1 MERMFVKSRPFER
14 QYARFSL
21 NPSLSIREQKE
32 HQLMS
37 EVSSRLLVSLEGG
50 VKRITFNNPA
60 RRNAVDFETMG
71 RFAETIKES
80 FDDETRVVVITGAG
94 DSFCAGADLQA
105 SLSGGVPRDVET
117 DLREVINPGVMAMR
131 DLPKPIIARVH
142 GHAAGIG
149 CNYALAADIIIASD
163 QAFFSQA
170 FIKIGLMPDGGG
182 TYFLPRLIGYN
193 KAFELMA
200 LGDPIPAQ
208 QAFEMGM
215 LNRVVSAGELDA
227 TVAMVAQRLAS
238 APAIALAKIKAGLM
252 GSLQSDLAS
261 ALEFEAAGQGECF
274 RSADFAEGVAA
285 FLQKRKAVFT
295 GK

>member
-1 MERMFVKSRPFER
+1 
-14 QYARFSL
+14 
-21 NPSLSIREQKE
+21 
-32 HQLMS
+32 MS
-37 EVSSRLLVSLEGG
+37 EVSDRLLVSLEAG

-60 RRNAVDFETMG
+60 RRNSVDFETM
-71 RFAETIKES
+71 RRLTETIKES
-80 FDDETRVVVITGAG
+80 FEDETRVIVITGAG

-105 SLSGGVPRDVET
+105 GLSGARDVTT
-117 DLREVINPGVMAMR
+117 DLREVINPGVLAMR
-131 DLPKPIIARVH
+131 GLPKPIIARVH

-149 CNYALAADIIIASD
+149 CTYALAADIIVASD

-182 TYFLPRLIGYN
+182 TYFLPRLVGYN

-200 LGDPIPAQ
+200 LGDQIPAG

-215 LNRVVSAGELDA
+215 INRVVAAGELDA
-227 TVAMVAQRLAS
+227 TVDAMAERLAS
-238 APAIALAKIKAGLM
+238 APAIALAKIKAGLSN
-252 GSLQSDLAS
+252 GLQSDLAS

-274 RSADFAEGVAA
+274 RSADFIEGVAA

>member
-1 MERMFVKSRPFER
+1 
-14 QYARFSL
+14 
-21 NPSLSIREQKE
+21 
-32 HQLMS
+32 MS
-37 EVSSRLLVSLEGG
+37 EVSDRLLVSLENG

-60 RRNAVDFETMG
+60 RRNSIDFETM
-71 RFAETIKES
+71 RRLTETIKES
-80 FDDETRVVVITGAG
+80 YEDETRVIVITGAG

-105 SLSGGVPRDVET
+105 GLSGARDVTT

-131 DLPKPIIARVH
+131 GLPKPIIARVH

-149 CNYALAADIIIASD
+149 CNYALAADIIVASD

-182 TYFLPRLIGYN
+182 TYFLPRLVGYN
-193 KAFELMA
+193 KAFELMS
-200 LGDPIPAQ
+200 LGDQVPAR

-215 LNRVVSAGELDA
+215 INHVVPAPELDA
-227 TVAMVAQRLAS
+227 TVDTMAERLAS
-238 APAIALAKIKAGLM
+238 APAVALAKIKAGLTN
-252 GSLQSDLAS
+252 GLKSDLAS

-274 RSADFAEGVAA
+274 RSADFQEGVAA

>member
-1 MERMFVKSRPFER
+1 
-14 QYARFSL
+14 
-21 NPSLSIREQKE
+21 
-32 HQLMS
+32 MS
-37 EVSSRLLVSLEGG
+37 EVSDRLLVSLEGG

-60 RRNAVDFETMG
+60 RRNSVDFETM
-71 RFAETIKES
+71 RRLTETIKES
-80 FDDETRVVVITGAG
+80 FEDETRVIIITGAG

-105 SLSGGVPRDVET
+105 GLSGARDVTT
-117 DLREVINPGVMAMR
+117 DLREVINPGVLAMR
-131 DLPKPIIARVH
+131 SLPKPIVARVH

-149 CNYALAADIIIASD
+149 CNYALAADIIVASD

-182 TYFLPRLIGYN
+182 TYFLPRLVGYN

-200 LGDPIPAQ
+200 LGDQIPAG

-215 LNRVVSAGELDA
+215 INRVVHVSELDA
-227 TVAMVAQRLAS
+227 TVDTIAERLAS
-238 APAIALAKIKAGLM
+238 APAIALAKIKAGLAN
-252 GSLQSDLAS
+252 GLQSDLAS

-274 RSADFAEGVAA
+274 RSADFIEGVAA

>member
-1 MERMFVKSRPFER
+1 
-14 QYARFSL
+14 
-21 NPSLSIREQKE
+21 
-32 HQLMS
+32 MS
-37 EVSSRLLVSLEGG
+37 EVSDRLLVSLEAG

-60 RRNAVDFETMG
+60 RRNSVDFETMQ
-71 RFAETIKES
+71 RLTETIKES
-80 FDDETRVVVITGAG
+80 FEDETRVIIITGAG

-105 SLSGGVPRDVET
+105 GLSGARDVTT
-117 DLREVINPGVMAMR
+117 DLREVINPGVLAMR
-131 DLPKPIIARVH
+131 SLPKPIIARVH

-149 CNYALAADIIIASD
+149 CNYALAADIIVASD

-182 TYFLPRLIGYN
+182 TYFLPRLVGYN

-200 LGDPIPAQ
+200 LGDQIPAG

-215 LNRVVSAGELDA
+215 INRVVRAPELDA
-227 TVAMVAQRLAS
+227 TVDAMAERLAS
-238 APAIALAKIKAGLM
+238 APAIALAKIKAGLSN
-252 GSLQSDLAS
+252 GLQSDLAS

-274 RSADFAEGVAA
+274 RSADFKEGVAA

>member
-1 MERMFVKSRPFER
+1 
-14 QYARFSL
+14 
-21 NPSLSIREQKE
+21 
-32 HQLMS
+32 MS
-37 EVSSRLLVSLEGG
+37 EVSNRLLVSLEGG

-60 RRNAVDFETMG
+60 RRNAVDFETMR

-80 FDDETRVVVITGAG
+80 FEDETRVVVITGAG
-94 DSFCAGADLQA
+94 DSFCAGADLQ
-105 SLSGGVPRDVET
+105 SGLSSGVPRNVET
-117 DLREVINPGVMAMR
+117 DLREFINPGVMAMR
-131 DLPKPIIARVH
+131 ALPKPIIARVH

-182 TYFLPRLIGYN
+182 TYFLPRLVGYN

-200 LGDPIPAQ
+200 LGDPVPAQ

-215 LNRVVSAGELDA
+215 LNRVVPVGELDS
-227 TVAMVAQRLAS
+227 TVDALTRRLAD
-238 APAIALAKIKAGLM
+238 APAIALAKIKTGLS
-252 GSLQSDLAS
+252 GGLQSDLAS
-261 ALEFEAAGQGECF
+261 ALEFEAAGQGDCF

>member
-1 MERMFVKSRPFER
+1 
-14 QYARFSL
+14 
-21 NPSLSIREQKE
+21 
-32 HQLMS
+32 MS
-37 EVSSRLLVSLEGG
+37 EVSGRLIVSLEGG
-50 VKRITFNNPA
+50 VKRVTFNNPA
-60 RRNAVDFETMG
+60 RRNSIDFETMR
-71 RFAETIKES
+71 RFTGVIKES
-80 FDDETRVVVITGAG
+80 FEDETRVIVNTGAG

-105 SLSGGVPRDVET
+105 GIPSAAAGDVTTDIREGV
-117 DLREVINPGVMAMR
+117 NPGVLAMR
-131 DLPKPIIARVH
+131 GLPKPIIARVH

-182 TYFLPRLIGYN
+182 TYFLPRLVGYN

-200 LGDPIPAQ
+200 LGDQIQAQ

-215 LNRVVSAGELDA
+215 INRVVAAAELDA
-227 TVAMVAQRLAS
+227 TVDAVAERLAT
-238 APAIALAKIKAGLM
+238 APAVALAKIKAGLS
-252 GSLQSDLAS
+252 GSLQTDLAS
-261 ALEFEAAGQGECF
+261 ALEFEAVNQGDCF
-274 RSADFAEGVAA
+274 RTADFKEGVAA

>member
-1 MERMFVKSRPFER
+1 
-14 QYARFSL
+14 
-21 NPSLSIREQKE
+21 
-32 HQLMS
+32 MS
-37 EVSSRLLVSLEGG
+37 EVSGRLLVSLEGG
-50 VKRITFNNPA
+50 VKRVTFNNPA
-60 RRNAVDFETMG
+60 RRNSIDFETIR
-71 RFAETIKES
+71 RFTDVIKDSIE
-80 FDDETRVVVITGAG
+80 DETRVIVITGAG

-105 SLSGGVPRDVET
+105 VSPSGIDRDVTT
-117 DLREVINPGVMAMR
+117 DVREGVNPGILAMR
-131 DLPKPIIARVH
+131 GLPKPIIARVH

-182 TYFLPRLIGYN
+182 TYFLPRLVGYN

-200 LGDPIPAQ
+200 LGDQIPAQ

-215 LNRVVSAGELDA
+215 INRVVAAAELDA
-227 TVAMVAQRLAS
+227 TVNALAEKLAN
-238 APAIALAKIKAGLM
+238 APAIALAKIKAGLA

-261 ALEFEAAGQGECF
+261 ALEFEAVGQGDCF
-274 RSADFAEGVAA
+274 RSADFKEGVAA

>member
-1 MERMFVKSRPFER
+1 
-14 QYARFSL
+14 
-21 NPSLSIREQKE
+21 
-32 HQLMS
+32 MS
-37 EVSSRLLVSLEGG
+37 GVSDKLLVSLEAG
-50 VKRITFNNPA
+50 VKRVTFNNPA
-60 RRNAVDFETMG
+60 RRNSIDFETMQ
-71 RFAETIKES
+71 RFTEAIKES
-80 FDDETRVVVITGAG
+80 FEDETRVIVITGAG

-105 SLSGGVPRDVET
+105 GLSGARDVTT

-131 DLPKPIIARVH
+131 NLPKPIISRVH

-149 CNYALAADIIIASD
+149 CNYALAADIIVASD

-182 TYFLPRLIGYN
+182 TYFLPRLVGYN

-200 LGDPIPAQ
+200 LGDSIPAQ

-215 LNRVVSAGELDA
+215 INRVVAASELDA
-227 TVAMVAQRLAS
+227 TVDAMADRLAS
-238 APAIALAKIKAGLM
+238 APAIALAKIKAGLAN
-252 GSLQSDLAS
+252 GLQSDLAS

-274 RSADFAEGVAA
+274 RSADFTEGVAA

>member
-1 MERMFVKSRPFER
+1 
-14 QYARFSL
+14 
-21 NPSLSIREQKE
+21 
-32 HQLMS
+32 MS
-37 EVSSRLLVSLEGG
+37 EVSDRLLVSLEAG

-60 RRNAVDFETMG
+60 RRNSVDFETMR
-71 RFAETIKES
+71 RFTETIKES
-80 FDDETRVVVITGAG
+80 FEDETRVIVITGAG

-105 SLSGGVPRDVET
+105 GLSGARDVTT

-131 DLPKPIIARVH
+131 SLPKPVIARVH

-149 CNYALAADIIIASD
+149 CNYALAADIIVASD

-182 TYFLPRLIGYN
+182 TFFLPRLVGYN

-200 LGDPIPAQ
+200 LGDQIPAG
-208 QAFEMGM
+208 QAFEIGM
-215 LNRVVSAGELDA
+215 INRVVPAGELDA
-227 TVAMVAQRLAS
+227 TVDAMAERLAS
-238 APAIALAKIKAGLM
+238 APAIALAKIKAGLAN
-252 GSLQSDLAS
+252 SLQSDLAS

-274 RSADFAEGVAA
+274 RSADFMEGVAA

>member
-1 MERMFVKSRPFER
+1 
-14 QYARFSL
+14 
-21 NPSLSIREQKE
+21 
-32 HQLMS
+32 MS
-37 EVSSRLLVSLEGG
+37 EVSDRLLVSLEAG

-60 RRNAVDFETMG
+60 RRNSVDFETM
-71 RFAETIKES
+71 RRLTETIKES
-80 FDDETRVVVITGAG
+80 FEDETRVIVITGAG

-105 SLSGGVPRDVET
+105 GLSGARDVTT
-117 DLREVINPGVMAMR
+117 DLREVINPGVLAMR
-131 DLPKPIIARVH
+131 GLPKPIIARVH

-149 CNYALAADIIIASD
+149 CNYALAADIIVASD

-182 TYFLPRLIGYN
+182 TYFLPRLVGYN

-200 LGDPIPAQ
+200 LGDQIPAG

-215 LNRVVSAGELDA
+215 INRVVPAGELDA
-227 TVAMVAQRLAS
+227 TVDAMADRLAS
-238 APAIALAKIKAGLM
+238 APAIALAKIKAGLAN
-252 GSLQSDLAS
+252 GLQSDLAS

-274 RSADFAEGVAA
+274 RSADFIEGVAA

>member
-1 MERMFVKSRPFER
+1 
-14 QYARFSL
+14 
-21 NPSLSIREQKE
+21 
-32 HQLMS
+32 MS
-37 EVSSRLLVSLEGG
+37 EVSDRLLVSLEAG
-50 VKRITFNNPA
+50 VKRVTFNNPA
-60 RRNAVDFETMG
+60 RRNSLDFETMQ
-71 RFAETIKES
+71 RFTEAIKES
-80 FDDETRVVVITGAG
+80 FEDETRVIVITGAG

-105 SLSGGVPRDVET
+105 GLSGVRDVTT

-131 DLPKPIIARVH
+131 SLPMPIIARVH

-149 CNYALAADIIIASD
+149 CNYALAADIIVASD

-182 TYFLPRLIGYN
+182 TYFLPRLVGYN

-200 LGDPIPAQ
+200 LGDSVPAQ

-215 LNRVVSAGELDA
+215 INRVVAPAELDA
-227 TVAMVAQRLAS
+227 TVDAMAERLAS
-238 APAIALAKIKAGLM
+238 APAIALAKIKAGLAN
-252 GSLQSDLAS
+252 GLQSNLAS

-274 RSADFAEGVAA
+274 RSADFIEGVAA

>member
-1 MERMFVKSRPFER
+1 
-14 QYARFSL
+14 
-21 NPSLSIREQKE
+21 
-32 HQLMS
+32 MS
-37 EVSSRLLVSLEGG
+37 EVSDRLLVSLEGG

-60 RRNAVDFETMG
+60 RRNSVDFETM
-71 RFAETIKES
+71 RRLTETIKES
-80 FDDETRVVVITGAG
+80 FEDETRVIVITGAG

-105 SLSGGVPRDVET
+105 GLSGARDVTT
-117 DLREVINPGVMAMR
+117 DLREVINPGVLAMR
-131 DLPKPIIARVH
+131 SLPKPIIARVH

-149 CNYALAADIIIASD
+149 CNYALAADIIVASD

-182 TYFLPRLIGYN
+182 TYFLPRLVGYN

-200 LGDPIPAQ
+200 LGDPVPAQ

-215 LNRVVSAGELDA
+215 LNRVVPAGELDA
-227 TVAMVAQRLAS
+227 TVDAMAERLAS
-238 APAIALAKIKAGLM
+238 APAIALAKIKAGLAN
-252 GSLQSDLAS
+252 GLQSDLAS

-274 RSADFAEGVAA
+274 RSADFIEGVAA

>member
-1 MERMFVKSRPFER
+1 
-14 QYARFSL
+14 
-21 NPSLSIREQKE
+21 
-32 HQLMS
+32 MS
-37 EVSSRLLVSLEGG
+37 EVSDRLLVSLEGG

-60 RRNAVDFETMG
+60 RRNSIDFETMR
-71 RFAETIKES
+71 RFTETIKES
-80 FDDETRVVVITGAG
+80 FEDETRVIVITGAG

-105 SLSGGVPRDVET
+105 ALSGAVPRDVAT
-117 DLREVINPGVMAMR
+117 DIREVVSPGVLAMR
-131 DLPKPIIARVH
+131 ALPKPIIARVH

-163 QAFFSQA
+163 QAYFSQA

-182 TYFLPRLIGYN
+182 TYFLPRLVGYN

-200 LGDPIPAQ
+200 LGDPIPAP

-215 LNRVVSAGELDA
+215 LNRVVPMSELDV
-227 TVAMVAQRLAS
+227 TVDSMAERLAS
-238 APAIALAKIKAGLM
+238 APAIALAKIKAGLA
-252 GSLQSDLAS
+252 GGLQSDLAS
-261 ALEFEAAGQGECF
+261 ALEFEAEGQGECF
-274 RSADFAEGVAA
+274 RSTDFKEGVAA

>member
-1 MERMFVKSRPFER
+1 
-14 QYARFSL
+14 
-21 NPSLSIREQKE
+21 
-32 HQLMS
+32 MS
-37 EVSSRLLVSLEGG
+37 EVSDRLLVSLEAG
-50 VKRITFNNPA
+50 VKRVTFNNPA
-60 RRNAVDFETMG
+60 RRNSIDFETMQ
-71 RFAETIKES
+71 RFTAAIKES
-80 FDDETRVVVITGAG
+80 FEDETRVIVITGAG

-105 SLSGGVPRDVET
+105 GLSGVRDVTT

-131 DLPKPIIARVH
+131 SLPKPIIARVH

-149 CNYALAADIIIASD
+149 CNYALAADIIVASD

-182 TYFLPRLIGYN
+182 TYFLPHLVGYN

-200 LGDPIPAQ
+200 LGDSIPAQ
-208 QAFEMGM
+208 QALEMGM
-215 LNRVVSAGELDA
+215 LNRVVAASELDA
-227 TVAMVAQRLAS
+227 TVDAMADRLAG
-238 APAIALAKIKAGLM
+238 APAIALAKIKAGLAN
-252 GSLQSDLAS
+252 GLQSDLAS

-274 RSADFAEGVAA
+274 RSSDFKEGVAA

>member
-1 MERMFVKSRPFER
+1 
-14 QYARFSL
+14 
-21 NPSLSIREQKE
+21 
-32 HQLMS
+32 MS
-37 EVSSRLLVSLEGG
+37 EVSDRLLVSLEAG

-60 RRNAVDFETMG
+60 RRNSVDFETMR
-71 RFAETIKES
+71 RFTETIKES
-80 FDDETRVVVITGAG
+80 FEDETRVIVITGAG

-105 SLSGGVPRDVET
+105 GLSGVRDVTT
-117 DLREVINPGVMAMR
+117 DLREVINPGVLAMR
-131 DLPKPIIARVH
+131 NLPKPVIARVH

-182 TYFLPRLIGYN
+182 TFFLSRLVGYN

-200 LGDPIPAQ
+200 LGDPVPAQ

-215 LNRVVSAGELDA
+215 LNRVVAASELDA
-227 TVAMVAQRLAS
+227 TVDAMADRLAS
-238 APAIALAKIKAGLM
+238 APAIALAKIKAGLAN
-252 GSLQSDLAS
+252 GLQSDLAS

-274 RSADFAEGVAA
+274 RSADFMEGVAA
-285 FLQKRKAVFT
+285 FLQKRKAVVT

>member
-1 MERMFVKSRPFER
+1 
-14 QYARFSL
+14 
-21 NPSLSIREQKE
+21 
-32 HQLMS
+32 
-37 EVSSRLLVSLEGG
+37 LEGG
-50 VKRITFNNPA
+50 VKRVTFNNPA
-60 RRNAVDFETMG
+60 RRNSIDFETM
-71 RFAETIKES
+71 RSFSETIKES
-80 FDDETRVVVITGAG
+80 FEDETRVIVVSGAG
-94 DSFCAGADLQA
+94 DAFCAGADLQA
-105 SLSGGVPRDVET
+105 GLSGGVRDVTT
-117 DLREVINPGVMAMR
+117 DLREVINPGVLAMR
-131 DLPKPIIARVH
+131 ALPKPIIARVH

-182 TYFLPRLIGYN
+182 TYFLPRLVGYN

-208 QAFEMGM
+208 QAFEIGM
-215 LNRVVSAGELDA
+215 LNRVVPAIELDA
-227 TVAMVAQRLAS
+227 TVDALARRLAE
-238 APAIALAKIKAGLM
+238 APAVALAKIKAGLA
-252 GSLQSDLAS
+252 GSLQSNLQSGLQSGLAS

-274 RSADFAEGVAA
+274 RTADFAEGVAA

>member
-1 MERMFVKSRPFER
+1 
-14 QYARFSL
+14 
-21 NPSLSIREQKE
+21 
-32 HQLMS
+32 MS
-37 EVSSRLLVSLEGG
+37 EVSGRLLVSLEGG
-50 VKRITFNNPA
+50 VKRVTFNNPA
-60 RRNAVDFETMG
+60 RRNSIDFETM
-71 RFAETIKES
+71 RLFTEAIKES
-80 FDDETRVVVITGAG
+80 FEDETRVIVITGAG

-105 SLSGGVPRDVET
+105 VAPSAIDRDVT
-117 DLREVINPGVMAMR
+117 DDIREVVNPGILAMR
-131 DLPKPIIARVH
+131 GLPKPIIARVH

-149 CNYALAADIIIASD
+149 CNYALAADIIIATD

-182 TYFLPRLIGYN
+182 TYFLPRLVGYN

-215 LNRVVSAGELDA
+215 VNRVVAAAELDA
-227 TVAMVAQRLAS
+227 TVDALTRRLAN
-238 APAIALAKIKAGLM
+238 APPIALAKIKAGLVN
-252 GSLQSDLAS
+252 SLQSDLTS
-261 ALEFEAAGQGECF
+261 ALEFEATGQGDCF
-274 RSADFAEGVAA
+274 RSADFKEGVAA

>member
-1 MERMFVKSRPFER
+1 
-14 QYARFSL
+14 
-21 NPSLSIREQKE
+21 
-32 HQLMS
+32 MS
-37 EVSSRLLVSLEGG
+37 EVSGRLLVSLEGG
-50 VKRITFNNPA
+50 VKRLTFNNPA
-60 RRNAVDFETMG
+60 RRNSIDFETMRLFTG
-71 RFAETIKES
+71 AIEQSAE
-80 FDDETRVVVITGAG
+80 DETRVIVLTGAG

-105 SLSGGVPRDVET
+105 GIPSAAGRDVTT
-117 DLREVINPGVMAMR
+117 DIREVVNPGVLAMR
-131 DLPKPIIARVH
+131 GLPKPIIARVH

-149 CNYALAADIIIASD
+149 CNYALAADIIVASD

-182 TYFLPRLIGYN
+182 TYFLPRLVGYN

-200 LGDPIPAQ
+200 LGDSVPAQ

-215 LNRVVSAGELDA
+215 INRVVAPAELDA
-227 TVAMVAQRLAS
+227 TVDAMAQRLAS
-238 APAIALAKIKAGLM
+238 APAIALAKIKAGLTN
-252 GSLQSDLAS
+252 GLQSDLAS

-274 RSADFAEGVAA
+274 RSADFAEGVTA

>member
-1 MERMFVKSRPFER
+1 
-14 QYARFSL
+14 
-21 NPSLSIREQKE
+21 
-32 HQLMS
+32 MS
-37 EVSSRLLVSLEGG
+37 EVSDRLLVSLEGG

-60 RRNAVDFETMG
+60 RRNSVDFETM
-71 RFAETIKES
+71 RRLTETIKES
-80 FDDETRVVVITGAG
+80 FEDETRVIIITGAG

-105 SLSGGVPRDVET
+105 GLSGARDVTT
-117 DLREVINPGVMAMR
+117 DLREVINPGVLAMR
-131 DLPKPIIARVH
+131 SLPKPIVARVH

-149 CNYALAADIIIASD
+149 CNYALAADIIVASD

-182 TYFLPRLIGYN
+182 TYFLPRLVGYN

-200 LGDPIPAQ
+200 LGDQIPAG

-215 LNRVVSAGELDA
+215 INRVVHVSELDA
-227 TVAMVAQRLAS
+227 TVDTIAERLAS
-238 APAIALAKIKAGLM
+238 APAIALAKIKAGLAN
-252 GSLQSDLAS
+252 GLQSDLAS

-274 RSADFAEGVAA
+274 RSADFREGVAA

>member
-1 MERMFVKSRPFER
+1 
-14 QYARFSL
+14 
-21 NPSLSIREQKE
+21 
-32 HQLMS
+32 MS
-37 EVSSRLLVSLEGG
+37 EVSDRLLVSLEAG
-50 VKRITFNNPA
+50 VKRVTFNNPA
-60 RRNAVDFETMG
+60 RRNSIDFETMQ
-71 RFAETIKES
+71 RFTEAIKES
-80 FDDETRVVVITGAG
+80 FEDETRVIVITGAG

-105 SLSGGVPRDVET
+105 GLSGVRDVTT

-131 DLPKPIIARVH
+131 SLPKPIIARVH

-149 CNYALAADIIIASD
+149 CNYALAADIIVASD

-182 TYFLPRLIGYN
+182 TYFLPRLVGYN

-200 LGDPIPAQ
+200 LGDSVPAQ
-208 QAFEMGM
+208 QAFELGM
-215 LNRVVSAGELDA
+215 INRVVAPAELDA
-227 TVAMVAQRLAS
+227 TVNAMAERLAS
-238 APAIALAKIKAGLM
+238 APAIALAKIKAGLTN
-252 GSLQSDLAS
+252 GLQSNLAS

-274 RSADFAEGVAA
+274 RSADFIEGVAA

>member
-1 MERMFVKSRPFER
+1 
-14 QYARFSL
+14 
-21 NPSLSIREQKE
+21 
-32 HQLMS
+32 MS
-37 EVSSRLLVSLEGG
+37 EVSDRLLVSLEAG

-60 RRNAVDFETMG
+60 RRNSVDFETM
-71 RFAETIKES
+71 RRLTETIKES
-80 FDDETRVVVITGAG
+80 FEDETRVIVITGAG

-105 SLSGGVPRDVET
+105 GLSGARDVTT
-117 DLREVINPGVMAMR
+117 DLREVINPGVLAMR
-131 DLPKPIIARVH
+131 GLPKPIIARVH

-149 CNYALAADIIIASD
+149 CTYALAADIIVASD

-182 TYFLPRLIGYN
+182 TYFLPRLVGYN

-200 LGDPIPAQ
+200 LGDQIPAG

-215 LNRVVSAGELDA
+215 INRVVAAGELDA
-227 TVAMVAQRLAS
+227 TVDAMAERLAS
-238 APAIALAKIKAGLM
+238 APAIALAKIKAGLAK
-252 GSLQSDLAS
+252 GLQSDLAS

-274 RSADFAEGVAA
+274 RSADFIEGVAA